1 MIKVKSKINDK
12 VLHIVYQSEEF
23 TQDRTE
29 LVAPDNFI
37 QCAYLRMNEGKT
49 FRPHKHI
56 WKEPSFDTM
65 IAQESW
71 VVIKG
76 SVKVYFYDT
85 NMELLET
92 HILKAGD
99 ASFTLE
105 GGHTYEILEDDTL
118 VYEYKTG
125 PYEGQ
130 ARDKEFLE
138 DV

>member
-1 MIKVKSKINDK
+1 MIKITSKK
-12 VLHIVYQSEEF
+12 TGKHLHTVYKGSHF
-23 TQDRTE
+23 LSGRTE
-29 LVAPDNFI
+29 LVDADNFI
-37 QCAYLRMNEGKT
+37 QCAYLKMDKGKT
-49 FRPHKHI
+49 FRPHRHI
-56 WKEPSFDTM
+56 WKEPMFDKM

-76 SVKVYFYDT
+76 SVKVFFYDIDMT
-85 NMELLET
+85 LLET
-92 HILKAGD
+92 HVLRQGD

-130 ARDKEFLE
+130 ARDKVFE
-138 DV
+138 

>member
-1 MIKVKSKINDK
+1 MKNIYKEGKL
-12 VLHIVYQSEEF
+12 LHIVYNAEEF
-23 TQDRTE
+23 VDERTE
-29 LVAPDNFI
+29 LVNETQFI
-37 QCAYLRMNEGKT
+37 QCAYLKMNKGKT

-56 WKEPSFDTM
+56 WKKPSFDQH

-76 SVKVYFYDT
+76 SVKVFFYDT
-85 NMELLET
+85 DMNLLET
-92 HILKAGD
+92 HVLQAGD
-99 ASFTLE
+99 SSFTLE

-130 ARDKEFLE
+130 EKDKVFS
-138 DV
+138 

>member
-1 MIKVKSKINDK
+1 MKKIYHKGKLLHKVCTPEDFT
-12 VLHIVYQSEEF
+12 EE
-23 TQDRTE
+23 RTE
-29 LVAPDNFI
+29 LVDSDQFI
-37 QCAYLRMNEGKT
+37 QCSFLKMNEGKT

-56 WKEPSFDTM
+56 WKAPNFSRF

-71 VVIKG
+71 VVIRG
-76 SVKVYFYDT
+76 SVKVYYFDT
-85 NMELLET
+85 EMNLLET

-130 ARDKEFLE
+130 AKDKVFK
-138 DV
+138 

>member
-1 MIKVKSKINDK
+1 MIKVNSKKNPDK
-12 VLHIVYQSEEF
+12 TLHLVYRESEFENE
-23 TQDRTE
+23 RTE
-29 LVAPDNFI
+29 LVSEDQFI
-37 QCAYLRMNEGKT
+37 QCSYLKMKKGKT

-56 WKEPSFDTM
+56 WKKPNFEKT

-71 VVIKG
+71 VVIRG
-76 SVKVYFYDT
+76 SVKVYYFDT
-85 NMELLET
+85 DMNLLET

-105 GGHTYEILEDDTL
+105 GGHNYEILEDDTL

-130 ARDKEFLE
+130 AKDKVFE
-138 DV
+138 